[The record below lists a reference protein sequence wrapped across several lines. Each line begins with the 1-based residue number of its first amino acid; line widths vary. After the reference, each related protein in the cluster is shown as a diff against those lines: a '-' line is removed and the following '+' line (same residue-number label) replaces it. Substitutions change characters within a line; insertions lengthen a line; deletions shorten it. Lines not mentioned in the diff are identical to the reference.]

1 MNKRFFIAFPAMV
14 RYTYCMLDRARHAS
28 DNEGALHTNE
38 RASRDEWADYVP
50 EGIHISETRRRELR
64 EEYERYLDELIRE
77 VGEPT
82 AEEMDR
88 AEAWWR
94 PIEEHLTKDINS

>member
-1 MNKRFFIAFPAMV
+1 MI
-14 RYTYCMLDRARHAS
+14 RYAYCMLDRATHADEKES
-28 DNEGALHTNE
+28 ALQSNE

-50 EGIHISETRRRELR
+50 EGIHISETRKSELR
-64 EEYERYLDELIRE
+64 EEHERYLAELIRE

-82 AEEMDR
+82 AEEMAR

>member
-1 MNKRFFIAFPAMV
+1 MI
-14 RYTYCMLDRARHAS
+14 RYTYCMLDRAKHAIEKES
-28 DNEGALHTNE
+28 ALHSNE
-38 RASRDEWADYVP
+38 RASCDEWADYVP

-64 EEYERYLDELIRE
+64 EEHERYLDELIKE

-82 AEEMDR
+82 AEEMAR

-94 PIEEHLTKDINS
+94 PIEEHLTKDNNS